1 MPEDRDY
8 RTKILFAMVELTF
21 ATAIISQLMMQLG
34 GGARDKLMDLSDQ
47 LIFFGQ
53 VVVFENGLP
62 PYISSAGVFAPESIV
77 FGIGLSIAGA
87 SMVWLSKQIWSET
100 HTQLQGENTTLLH
113 QRTNNAGLI
122 AGIIG
127 GLVLIIL
134 AWTPMH
140 TNLIKH
146 LIMATL
152 VFSSSILWT
161 MCVTISRTILDAE
174 KEWRGYK
181 ITHLRW
187 TFLSIAFISIQLSSI
202 TFVLISPTVSA
213 LFEWLLFISLNCG
226 LLTFYTVFENSD
238 FEEE

>member
-1 MPEDRDY
+1 MSDDRDH
-8 RTKILFAMVELTF
+8 RTKILFAMIELNF
-21 ATAIISQLMMQLG
+21 ITAIISQLMMQLG
-34 GGARDKLMDLSDQ
+34 GGARDKMMDLSDQ

-53 VVVFENGLP
+53 AVVFENGLP

-77 FGIGLSIAGA
+77 FGIGLSIVGA
-87 SMVWLSKQIWSET
+87 SMMWLSKQIWSET
-100 HTQLQGENTTLLH
+100 CTQLHGEYTTLLH
-113 QRTNNAGLI
+113 NRTNNAGLI
-122 AGIIG
+122 AGMIG
-127 GLVLIIL
+127 GLVLIFL

-140 TNLIKH
+140 TNLVKH

-161 MCVTISRTILDAE
+161 MFVTISRTILDAE

-187 TFLSIAFISIQLSSI
+187 TFLSIAFFSIQLSSI

-213 LFEWLLFISLNCG
+213 LFEWLLFMSLNCG
-226 LLTFYTVFENSD
+226 LLTFYTVFENQV